1 MDAGSTFDVVV
12 GTANDRVYW
21 FANDGT
27 WLRTLI
33 ASLNDD
39 VTSLRVGDV
48 DGDYWDDVVI
58 STREGIIRWLRHDQG
73 TSWEN
78 TVIDAIDTIIYAIDI
93 GDVDRGVIIDPA
105 VPPQE

>member
-1 MDAGSTFDVVV
+1 M
-12 GTANDRVYW
+12 
-21 FANDGT
+21 
-27 WLRTLI
+27 I